1 MLLHFYMGG
10 GSLIDSIAIYG
21 PKFIAVTI
29 LAVVF
34 VIKELFFVNI
44 GRTFTHVWEL
54 NLDLCIADGLDKT
67 S

>member
-1 MLLHFYMGG
+1 MGG

-44 GRTFTHVWEL
+44 GRTFTHVWVAKSRSVYSRL
-54 NLDLCIADGLDKT
+54 IG
-67 S
+67 